1 MRLLPVL
8 SGLFVG
14 VLIVSN
20 ILAVKMVRLGPFVFD
35 GGTLLFPLSYIFGD
49 ILTEVYGYRASRKVI
64 WTGLASLVL
73 MSLNIW
79 IIGILP
85 ADRSWNLQDAYNSI
99 LAPMPRIALASVL
112 GYFAGEW
119 SNSALLSRMKVLTK
133 GRWLWTRTL
142 GSTLVGEMADTL
154 IFVLVA
160 FAGTYA
166 SGDIIAMIL
175 SNYLFKC
182 TIEALF
188 TPLTYKIVAFFKRR
202 EGVDVFDEGVRY
214 NPLPVK
220 N

>member
-20 ILAVKMVRLGPFVFD
+20 ILAVKMVRLGPFVSD

-220 N
+220 D

>member
-1 MRLLPVL
+1 
-8 SGLFVG
+8 
-14 VLIVSN
+14 
-20 ILAVKMVRLGPFVFD
+20 
-35 GGTLLFPLSYIFGD
+35 
-49 ILTEVYGYRASRKVI
+49 
-64 WTGLASLVL
+64 
-73 MSLNIW
+73 
-79 IIGILP
+79 
-85 ADRSWNLQDAYNSI
+85 
-99 LAPMPRIALASVL
+99 
-112 GYFAGEW
+112 
-119 SNSALLSRMKVLTK
+119 
-133 GRWLWTRTL
+133 
-142 GSTLVGEMADTL
+142 MADTL

-220 N
+220 D